1 MLIDQDKE
9 LKQAVLNLP
18 AKEKDKLLLKLIS
31 KDLVLLNQLRHQL
44 LDGSESLDEKRE
56 LVLKDI
62 NHNFDR
68 VKNLIKN
75 IPGFLTPGQLMMEL
89 RFMSG
94 FVNEHVLITKD
105 KFADIELRVYIL
117 QRVYELAPDLL
128 KEVNQKNRK
137 LSMYLAARVKYILQ
151 KYDSL
156 HEDYQY
162 DLKEKLNQ
170 VLSCIHHSSAAIFAN
185 ELLLPKEV

>member
-18 AKEKDKLLLKLIS
+18 VMEKDKLLLKLIS

-56 LVLKDI
+56 LVTKDI
-62 NHNFDR
+62 DHNFDR
-68 VKNLIKN
+68 IKNLMKN
-75 IPGFLTPGQLMMEL
+75 WPEFLTPGQLMMEL

-94 FVNEHVLITKD
+94 MVNEHVLITKD
-105 KFADIELRVYIL
+105 KFGDIELRTYIL
-117 QRVYELAPDLL
+117 QKTYELAPELL

-151 KYDSL
+151 KYNSL

-162 DLKEKLNQ
+162 DLKDKLNP
-170 VLSCIHHSSAAIFAN
+170 VLVCIHQSSAAIFAH